1 MKSILI
7 VEDEKDIA
15 RVLQMRLKQ
24 EGYNTA
30 FAMDGMSAV
39 QVAHNSKPDL
49 IILDLM
55 IPGGDGLSVLKKIKM
70 SVNTN
75 MIPVIILSSMQNVEY
90 RNKVMGER
98 PDAFI
103 SKPYDAQELLAE
115 IKRLIG

>member
-15 RVLQMRLKQ
+15 KALQMRLKL
-24 EGYNTA
+24 EGYNTT
-30 FAMDGMSAV
+30 FAMDGLTAV
-39 QVAHNSKPDL
+39 QAAHKAKPDL

-55 IPGGDGLSVLKKIKM
+55 IPGGDGLSVLKRINM

-75 MIPVIILSSMQNVEY
+75 MIPIIVLSSMQNIEY
-90 RNKVMGER
+90 RSKVMEEG